1 MPVAERLTP
10 DELVDRYLTHLRVER
25 RASPNTLRA
34 YAADLARYL
43 EWAQRTGMDPI
54 TLTHRQMR
62 LYLAELD
69 RAGYARRTVARRLS
83 AVRSLFAYLVAEDI
97 TPSDPSSV
105 LATPKVPSRLPRIVP
120 TNELPSLLDAPDP
133 ATASGLRDRAILEI
147 LYATGARV
155 SEISG
160 LRLCDLDLA
169 QGQITVMGKGS
180 KERLVPLHRVAV
192 NRFTDYLT
200 DGRPR
205 LTTGTAT
212 DSVFLST
219 RGKPLSADAIRRIFK
234 RWLSAAGI
242 ASSLSPHS
250 MRHTFA
256 THMVENGAD
265 LRTIQELLGHVAL
278 STTQI
283 YTHMSMKRLQDV
295 HRNAHP
301 RA

>member
-1 MPVAERLTP
+1 MAERLTP

-160 LRLCDLDLA
+160 LRLEDLDLA

-192 NRFTDYLT
+192 NRLTDYLT

-234 RWLSAAGI
+234 RWLAAAGI

>member
-1 MPVAERLTP
+1 MAERLTP

-34 YAADLARYL
+34 YATGLARYL

-120 TNELPSLLDAPDP
+120 TSELPALLDAPDP

-155 SEISG
+155 SEVSG
-160 LRLCDLDLA
+160 LRLRDLDLA
-169 QGQITVMGKGS
+169 QGQVTVMGKGS

-192 NRFTDYLT
+192 SRLADYLT
-200 DGRPR
+200 TGRPLLSR
-205 LTTGTAT
+205 GDTTDT
-212 DSVFLST
+212 VFLST
-219 RGKPLSADAIRRIFK
+219 RGRPLSADALRRIFK
-234 RWLSAAGI
+234 RWLSVAGI

>member
-1 MPVAERLTP
+1 VAERLTP

-192 NRFTDYLT
+192 NRLTDYLT

>member
-1 MPVAERLTP
+1 
-10 DELVDRYLTHLRVER
+10 
-25 RASPNTLRA
+25 
-34 YAADLARYL
+34 
-43 EWAQRTGMDPI
+43 
-54 TLTHRQMR
+54 MR

-120 TNELPSLLDAPDP
+120 TNELASLLDAPDP

>member
-1 MPVAERLTP
+1 MAERLTP

-34 YAADLARYL
+34 YATDLARYL

-133 ATASGLRDRAILEI
+133 ETASGLRDRAILEI

-155 SEISG
+155 SEVSG
-160 LRLCDLDLA
+160 LRLEDLDLA

-192 NRFTDYLT
+192 SRLADYLT
-200 DGRPR
+200 NGRPR
-205 LTTGTAT
+205 LGTGATTN
-212 DSVFLST
+212 SVFLST
-219 RGKPLSADAIRRIFK
+219 RGRPLSADAIRRIFK